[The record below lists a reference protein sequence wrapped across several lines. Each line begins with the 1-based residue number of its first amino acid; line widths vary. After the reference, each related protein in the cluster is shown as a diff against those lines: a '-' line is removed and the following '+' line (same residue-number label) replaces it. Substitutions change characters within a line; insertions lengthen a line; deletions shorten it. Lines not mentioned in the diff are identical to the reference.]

1 MVFGMELGELC
12 ARAAAG
18 DQTAMAAL
26 AREAAALLLAV
37 ARAHRLDE
45 ADSWDVHQGTWV
57 SLAGRLPLVRDPRR
71 LSAWLAT
78 TARRLALRTLRG
90 RRRELPRGYW
100 PEECGLFEHP
110 HPSAEAL
117 VLRLERDR
125 VLWRAAA
132 RLPRRH
138 RLLLWLLAY
147 RPDLT
152 QAQLATR
159 LGIAPGS
166 VGPLRKRCFDQMRA
180 WLRAEG
186 IHGFE

>member
-1 MVFGMELGELC
+1 MELGELC

-18 DQTAMAAL
+18 DQAAMAAL

-37 ARAHRLDE
+37 ARAHRLNE
-45 ADSWDVHQGTWV
+45 ADSWDVHQNTWV
-57 SLAGRLPLVRDPRR
+57 SLAGRLPRVRNPRR
-71 LSAWLAT
+71 FSAWLAT

-90 RRRELPRGYW
+90 RRRELPRGYGTG
-100 PEECGLFEHP
+100 ERELFERP
-110 HPSAEAL
+110 LPSAEAL

-125 VLWRAAA
+125 MLWQVAA

-147 RPDLT
+147 RPELT
-152 QAQLATR
+152 QAQLAAR

-166 VGPLRKRCFDQMRA
+166 VGPLRRRCFDRMRG

-186 IHGFE
+186 IDGFE